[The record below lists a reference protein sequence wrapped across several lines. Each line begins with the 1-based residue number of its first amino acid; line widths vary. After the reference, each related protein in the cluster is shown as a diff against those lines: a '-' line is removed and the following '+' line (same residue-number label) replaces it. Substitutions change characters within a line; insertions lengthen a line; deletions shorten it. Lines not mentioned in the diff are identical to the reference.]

1 MFTWCM
7 FTTSIFS
14 KHAILMSMNIDNF
27 LAFLT
32 RLEGLKNNTR
42 HSWTSTGRRESVAEH
57 SWRLAMM
64 AWLLRDQFPD
74 IDMDQVLMMC
84 LVHDWGE
91 AITGDVP
98 SFYKTTNDDDKED
111 AAVKM
116 LLDELPAKDKEVLE
130 PLFEAFN
137 KQDTVEARFARA
149 LDKLEVVIQHNE
161 APLDTWLPI
170 EYNLNQDYAES
181 ACLEF
186 PYLHELQQKVREDSR
201 QKLRDAGIDPDGD
214 YLTKNVSD
222 QD

>member
-1 MFTWCM
+1 M